1 MKVEQTFWLN
11 KYIDSS
17 GQEIINSLPKFPH
30 VSVWTLPSRISN
42 SYENPFIQVSS
53 TKEALWSQKLPVGAE
68 SPGFSQMKCKC
79 ASNNRKTGLK
89 LNIKKTKMIASS
101 PITSWQIEGGK
112 VVGVTDLLFFSS
124 KITVDGDCSHEMR
137 RRLLLGRKART
148 DLDSVLNGR
157 HHSADKGPYSQGY
170 GLPSSHVLWELDC
183 KEAPRNWCLPT
194 AGEDSWEPAGRQGDQ
209 ISQS

>member
-1 MKVEQTFWLN
+1 M
-11 KYIDSS
+11 
-17 GQEIINSLPKFPH
+17 
-30 VSVWTLPSRISN
+30 
-42 SYENPFIQVSS
+42 
-53 TKEALWSQKLPVGAE
+53 GAD
-68 SPGFSQMKCKC
+68 SPGFSQMKCKY

-112 VVGVTDLLFFSS
+112 VVGVTDFLFFSS

-137 RRLLLGRKART
+137 RRLLLGRKAMT

-170 GLPSSHVLWELDC
+170 GLPSSHVL
-183 KEAPRNWCLPT
+183 
-194 AGEDSWEPAGRQGDQ
+194 
-209 ISQS
+209 